1 MNTVPT
7 YIMFM
12 NMSLL
17 GQIFQRL
24 QELSAESLYLT
35 ENQLD
40 GQAPLMFQKKKEKK
54 ESSSRKTDKWTL
66 PCLYGSK
73 LVFGLTCHN
82 IAVPQ
87 RFLSLIALVGDY
99 VEKFGR
105 KKNYCQKNLISV
117 KEKWE
122 FNQNLKIN

>member
-12 NMSLL
+12 NISLL

-54 ESSSRKTDKWTL
+54 RIKFRRNGQMDSTL
-66 PCLYGSK
+66 
-73 LVFGLTCHN
+73 
-82 IAVPQ
+82 
-87 RFLSLIALVGDY
+87 LIW
-99 VEKFGR
+99 K
-105 KKNYCQKNLISV
+105 
-117 KEKWE
+117 
-122 FNQNLKIN
+122 